1 MQAISIPPLQERTL
15 VDTYRHIALTAVKRD
30 VGEIAELSQDVSKEI
45 VELLILPDKG
55 DTFSEHVLA
64 SAGINGLSLTSH
76 CRADKLV
83 RERIWQKMKLFLA
96 LHPSDAEWHFE
107 RKPQGQG
114 TIISVIVGHPSA
126 MKIARDHGFLHE
138 EEVRTEAVEQN
149 VRNFAFQAQS

>member
-15 VDTYRHIALTAVKRD
+15 VDTYRHITLTAVKRD
-30 VGEIAELSQDVSKEI
+30 VGEIAELSRDVSKEI
-45 VELLILPDKG
+45 VELWLLPDKG

-64 SAGINGLSLTSH
+64 SAGINGFSLTSH

-107 RKPQGQG
+107 RKLQGQG
-114 TIISVIVGHPSA
+114 TLISVVVGHPSA
-126 MKIARDHGFLHE
+126 LKIARDHGFLHE
-138 EEVRTEAVEQN
+138 DEILPDAVQQN
-149 VRNFAFQAQS
+149 VRSFAFGAQT